1 MNKKEFTLYDKIIN
15 YLMIKSFCMRNNGIH
30 HGRMALAL
38 TIYHYGFYTKNH
50 VLVDFSVN
58 LLDSILEDEKNIQT
72 PILNFTNGRI
82 GIGWGME
89 YLLFKLTE
97 INYNEILRQYLTY
110 IDNRVKE
117 YFLNDSFPPDYSI
130 DVGILHYVLIR
141 NSGCQKRN
149 ELQPYPS
156 SFVKGLCRKC
166 SSVSKKEYNQYFMAD
181 SYIID
186 IKTIY
191 PLLCVQNEEFETSLT
206 DGFPNV
212 LLRYLKII

>member
-97 INYNEILRQYLTY
+97 IFDLY
-110 IDNRVKE
+110 
-117 YFLNDSFPPDYSI
+117 
-130 DVGILHYVLIR
+130 
-141 NSGCQKRN
+141 
-149 ELQPYPS
+149 
-156 SFVKGLCRKC
+156 
-166 SSVSKKEYNQYFMAD
+166 
-181 SYIID
+181 
-186 IKTIY
+186 
-191 PLLCVQNEEFETSLT
+191 
-206 DGFPNV
+206 
-212 LLRYLKII
+212 

>member
-1 MNKKEFTLYDKIIN
+1 
-15 YLMIKSFCMRNNGIH
+15 
-30 HGRMALAL
+30 
-38 TIYHYGFYTKNH
+38 
-50 VLVDFSVN
+50 
-58 LLDSILEDEKNIQT
+58 
-72 PILNFTNGRI
+72 
-82 GIGWGME
+82 ME

-186 IKTIY
+186 IKNLRH
-191 PLLCVQNEEFETSLT
+191 LLQM
-206 DGFPNV
+206 GF
-212 LLRYLKII
+212 LMFYLDI

>member
-50 VLVDFSVN
+50 VFVDFSVN

-166 SSVSKKEYNQYFMAD
+166 SSVKKG
-181 SYIID
+181 I
-186 IKTIY
+186 
-191 PLLCVQNEEFETSLT
+191 
-206 DGFPNV
+206 
-212 LLRYLKII
+212 

>member
-117 YFLNDSFPPDYSI
+117 YFLNDSFPPI
-130 DVGILHYVLIR
+130 IVLMLVYCIMF
-141 NSGCQKRN
+141 
-149 ELQPYPS
+149 L
-156 SFVKGLCRKC
+156 FVIVVVKSAMSCNRTHHRL
-166 SSVSKKEYNQYFMAD
+166 
-181 SYIID
+181 
-186 IKTIY
+186 
-191 PLLCVQNEEFETSLT
+191 
-206 DGFPNV
+206 
-212 LLRYLKII
+212 